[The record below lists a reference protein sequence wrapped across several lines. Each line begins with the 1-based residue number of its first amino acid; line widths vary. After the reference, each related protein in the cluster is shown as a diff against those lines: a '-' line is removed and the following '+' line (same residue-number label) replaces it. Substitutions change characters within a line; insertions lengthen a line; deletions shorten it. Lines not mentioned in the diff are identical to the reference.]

1 MAVVVAVARVR
12 HDPSH
17 WKIEGAG
24 GVGARTGRR
33 VGIKQV
39 AGRLGG
45 QAKRPSDGPLLQ
57 AACCLG
63 GDGQLGRIGKR
74 DARLS

>member
-1 MAVVVAVARVR
+1 MAVAVAVARVR

-24 GVGARTGRR
+24 GVGASTGLAPNCRR

-39 AGRLGG
+39 AGRSDRLKG
-45 QAKRPSDGPLLQ
+45 QVTVGWDELAGEVH
-57 AACCLG
+57 A
-63 GDGQLGRIGKR
+63 
-74 DARLS
+74 